1 MINEI
6 LSQLKLIEEQLHN
19 LQSQNIPRYLKEEE
33 LKLLNEKLDALS
45 LCIDNL

>member
-6 LSQLKLIEEQLHN
+6 LSQLKLIEEQMHN

-33 LKLLNEKLDALS
+33 LKLLNEKLDELNARV
-45 LCIDNL
+45 DNL